1 MEEGLRL
8 RLMICEQ
15 CKLLSLQEKMEML
28 NRGVGIEEFSVKGRE
43 LGFSIGEVCLFF
55 KATLCAHL
63 VGSDWF
69 HHLQLVMLSL
79 HPVP

>member
-43 LGFSIGEVCLFF
+43 LGFSIGEFLR
-55 KATLCAHL
+55 KESQWSPGTMNHL
-63 VGSDWF
+63 LEQVSAEHQAED
-69 HHLQLVMLSL
+69 V
-79 HPVP
+79 